1 MSKSKKNSFS
11 LNPPTGTWVHFLSLL
26 HELENICLWQEEQCW
41 SGLVFLASCSHWYC
55 AVVFNSAVF
64 FCFPPHNDVIFIMLF
79 IFFLNKSSVK
89 KKRHLQDLILRVLEH
104 MGERLY
110 VPSTV
115 MIFHGV
121 EKQQMYLLQAVL
133 QPFLPLPPP
142 DGGKRGLQF
151 YFMQFK
157 CHLSPYIQ
165 YSCLGDQSLETEETL
180 VSTLFPYLWP

>member
-1 MSKSKKNSFS
+1 M
-11 LNPPTGTWVHFLSLL
+11 
-26 HELENICLWQEEQCW
+26 
-41 SGLVFLASCSHWYC
+41 
-55 AVVFNSAVF
+55 
-64 FCFPPHNDVIFIMLF
+64 
-79 IFFLNKSSVK
+79 
-89 KKRHLQDLILRVLEH
+89 QDLILRVLEH

-180 VSTLFPYLWP
+180 VSTLFPYLWL

>member
-1 MSKSKKNSFS
+1 M
-11 LNPPTGTWVHFLSLL
+11 
-26 HELENICLWQEEQCW
+26 
-41 SGLVFLASCSHWYC
+41 
-55 AVVFNSAVF
+55 
-64 FCFPPHNDVIFIMLF
+64 
-79 IFFLNKSSVK
+79 K

-157 CHLSPYIQ
+157 CHLRPYIQ
-165 YSCLGDQSLETEETL
+165 YSCLVTNLWRQRKHWSA
-180 VSTLFPYLWP
+180 PYFLIYGLNDCLQASHCL